1 MISNWLSWIP
11 IVVTAVLMY
20 FARGSHIAVL
30 NYNLFLISMI
40 LWVGAL
46 IAFYRIL
53 SLRTDSGRKQT
64 R

>member
-11 IVVTAVLMY
+11 IVVTAVLIY

-30 NYNLFLISMI
+30 NYNLFLTSLMV
-40 LWVGAL
+40 WVAAL
-46 IAFYRIL
+46 IAFYRTL
-53 SLRTDSGRKQT
+53 SLRTDSGRKRT